1 VKEQDKPNVRD
12 AAKDIAK
19 KQIARRAI
27 GGAKP
32 APGGVAKQAAVNLKQ
47 AGSSL
52 ADGNAVGAAEDTAV
66 AGATIAAAAA
76 GSPAAAMAVNALLNT
91 KAGRSIIRLVLAGV
105 ALILV
110 MVFFLI
116 SAAASSINAML
127 NSTGSAQSLGVIDPN
142 GGGLPITDPAQKAEA
157 NIIIQTAFDKGYG
170 PDGALVGIIAAL
182 AASNLEKTPVSNATP
197 FTPVGVFGMAPFEWA
212 PQFWNGVA
220 FGEEGYGD
228 PEILAKAI
236 AYLEDTNNSASLFFD
251 AFRTHP
257 KLSKAGWEDLAA
269 WDAAKIAR
277 ESRNGVFKK
286 PADFQEAP
294 RDPNLPPPPSD
305 DETSGD
311 DDAVI
316 FQQNR
321 PNTYATMVYSA
332 QAPKSISSLL
342 TLIEEHP
349 TWKTDYAEEMKD
361 FLLNTVNS
369 SIYFG
374 IGTYRLAPPE
384 ERTFFDGPVLYP
396 NTDKAL
402 ARANKYVGN
411 AGLAC
416 SDGMCY
422 RKCDHLAGDIW
433 GYAEASGYATAK
445 IHWYKALA
453 TGVARPGN
461 RVPPIGALLFWDS
474 GTYGHVATYIGNG
487 MTVSNLSSGPNGP
500 NVYVVAADYFENSWG
515 SPYLG
520 WAPPIFFN
528 EPPGTALK

>member
-1 VKEQDKPNVRD
+1 MENEQDPKIRD

-19 KQIARRAI
+19 KQIARKALGGTKPSP
-27 GGAKP
+27 GGA
-32 APGGVAKQAAVNLKQ
+32 AKQAAVNLKQ

-52 ADGNAVGAAEDTAV
+52 TKGDAIGAAEDTAV
-66 AGATIAAAAA
+66 AGATAAAALA
-76 GSPAAAMAVNALLNT
+76 GSPAAAMVVNALLNT
-91 KAGRSIIRLVLAGV
+91 KAGKTFIRLILGGIALA
-105 ALILV
+105 LV
-110 MVFFLI
+110 VVFFLI
-116 SAAASSINAML
+116 SAAASSVSSIL
-127 NSTGSAQSLGVIDPN
+127 NSTGSAQSVGVIDPS

-182 AASNLEKTPVSNATP
+182 AASNLEKTKDANPTP

-212 PQFWNGVA
+212 PQFWGNIA
-220 FGEEGYGD
+220 FGEEGYSD
-228 PEILAKAI
+228 AERLADAI

-251 AFRTHP
+251 AFRNHP
-257 KLSKAGWEDLAA
+257 KLSRSGWEDLAA
-269 WDAAKIAR
+269 WDAAKLAR
-277 ESRNGVFKK
+277 ESKNGVFRK
-286 PADFQEAP
+286 PAGYDESSSSS
-294 RDPNLPPPPSD
+294 NLPTLDEDDASGD
-305 DETSGD
+305 DET
-311 DDAVI
+311 AI
-316 FQQNR
+316 WQQNR
-321 PNTYATMVYSA
+321 PNTYATVVYSA

-369 SIYFG
+369 SIYYG
-374 IGTYRLAPPE
+374 VGTYRLAPQE
-384 ERTFFDGPVLYP
+384 ERTFFDGPIIYP
-396 NTDKAL
+396 NTDRAL
-402 ARANKYVGN
+402 ARANLFVGN
-411 AGLAC
+411 AHLAC
-416 SDGMCY
+416 PDRMCY
-422 RKCDHLAGDIW
+422 RRCSHLSGDIW
-433 GYAEASGYATAK
+433 GYADASGYATAK
-445 IHWYKALA
+445 THWYKALS

-487 MTVSNLSSGPNGP
+487 MTVSNLSAGENGP
-500 NVYVVAADYFENSWG
+500 NVYMVPADYFENSWG